1 MKKTLS
7 AAEAAD
13 LESALPA
20 QKKPPFA
27 PEDPAFESR
36 RVWKNRVAYTLVTV
50 AFLLA
55 MLPLISMLLSAIIRG
70 SKILSLDF
78 FSYSMNGVFGQSTL
92 GGAYHAILGTLL
104 VTLGATVISVPIGLA
119 TAVYLTEYADENGR
133 LATITRALVDV
144 MTGIPSIVAGLF
156 ALAFFTLVMGPAYI
170 SGFRGS
176 VALSILMI
184 PTVVRSCEEMLR
196 LVPHELREASY
207 SLGVPKWLTIVKVV
221 LRTAAAGI
229 TTSVMLAIAR
239 VIGETAPLLVT
250 VGATD
255 RINGNLFDGR
265 MSTLPVYIYN
275 SYTAVDMPCAEGALN
290 CSPTI
295 HADRAWAAALT
306 LIAIVMILNLVARWI
321 AVKLAPKGQN

>member
-1 MKKTLS
+1 MTDTLT

-13 LESALPA
+13 AESRMPA
-20 QKKPPFA
+20 GKKNPFA
-27 PEDPAFESR
+27 AKDPAFEAR
-36 RVWKNRVAYTLVTV
+36 RAWKNRIAFALVTC

-55 MLPLISMLLSAIIRG
+55 MLPLLSMLLT
-70 SKILSLDF
+70 SLVNGVKLLNGNF
-78 FSYSMNGVFGQSTL
+78 FTYSMNGVFGQSTL
-92 GGAYHAILGTLL
+92 GGANHAIVGTLL
-104 VTLGATVISVPIGLA
+104 VTLGATLISVPIGLA
-119 TAVYLTEYADENGR
+119 TAVYLTEYAEENGR
-133 LATITRALVDV
+133 LATVTRALVDV

-156 ALAFFTLVMGPAYI
+156 ALAFFTLVMGPSYI

-196 LVPHELREASY
+196 LVPHELREAAY

-221 LRTAAAGI
+221 LRTAAAGLV
-229 TTSVMLAIAR
+229 TSVMLAIAR

-255 RINGNLFDGR
+255 RINNNLMEGR
-265 MSTLPVYIYN
+265 MATLPVFIYN
-275 SYTAVDMPCAEGALN
+275 EYTAVDMPCAADALN

-306 LIAIVMILNLVARWI
+306 LIVIVMVLNLVARWI
-321 AVKLAPKGQN
+321 AVKLAPKGRN